1 MWLHH
6 FDCTLKICYC
16 APSPDNASFFR
27 CRDTVGRVEALAEA
41 DELLLRTFTR
51 RCGVYLA
58 LLALTLQL
66 ALSFGHIHRHDIANP
81 NLADSRLA
89 YSGLA
94 HSKIGVLAGLQAFSK
109 LRLSKQLPSP
119 LANDDEN
126 CPICFSL
133 MLLTNSSVPDA
144 PRYSPSFEFRD
155 VDRFFGRTF
164 ELIFVSDR
172 APFQSRAPPLS
183 C

>member
-1 MWLHH
+1 M
-6 FDCTLKICYC
+6 
-16 APSPDNASFFR
+16 
-27 CRDTVGRVEALAEA
+27 GALAEA
-41 DELLLRTFTR
+41 DKLLLRTFTR

-66 ALSFGHIHRHDIANP
+66 ALSFGHIHPHDIASP
-81 NLADSRLA
+81 SLADSRLAYSRLA

-94 HSKIGVLAGLQAFSK
+94 HSKIGVLAGSQAFTK
-109 LRLSKQLPSP
+109 LILSKQPPSP

-133 MLLTNSSVPDA
+133 MLLTSSFVPDA
-144 PRYSPSFEFRD
+144 PQYSPSSDFRD
-155 VDRFFGRTF
+155 VGRFFGRTF
-164 ELIFVSDR
+164 DLIFVSDH

-183 C
+183 